1 MGFSK
6 QSGNSSSSNQKATT
20 SNSSSNSS
28 NNNQTAL
35 SSLLG
40 SGFDTS
46 SNVSVGMSAD
56 PVSAIV
62 GSVSG
67 VVQAFVNAD
76 SKKEVARLQV
86 EAEQLQV
93 EAEDAKADQEL
104 YKVLQEKVKT
114 KQQQLQTAS
123 DKAKQTATNN
133 MLIFLGV
140 LVFALGI
147 IFVVFKYLFGSKPK
161 QAITPKPATNNVQT
175 IQAN

>member
-1 MGFSK
+1 
-6 QSGNSSSSNQKATT
+6 
-20 SNSSSNSS
+20 
-28 NNNQTAL
+28 
-35 SSLLG
+35 
-40 SGFDTS
+40 
-46 SNVSVGMSAD
+46 MSAD

-114 KQQQLQTAS
+114 KQQQLQTAA

-147 IFVVFKYLFGSKPK
+147 IFVVFKYLFGKPK
-161 QAITPKPATNNVQT
+161 QAITQKPSTNNVQT
-175 IQAN
+175 IQANWDLQ